1 MKLYQSL
8 LVGATAVYALD
19 TFSAK
24 VLVDTKTSQCEL
36 IESVHLTQL
45 HRAIQ
50 STTDTLEIVTGRQNL
65 PTADEIILPQGGDA
79 KLQSFVEI
87 LGGSTNA
94 VLNHLHRRCPQG
106 ALQSNKI
113 ERADAPRVAATPVVR
128 RIVNSGDP
136 KNRIDIVFMGDGYT
150 ASEDS
155 RFFGDIQ
162 RLTDEMFKGDTFT
175 QYLPLFN
182 VWAVY
187 VPSTQS
193 GIGVGGKPLDTAFG
207 LYRSGT
213 ELRGIFTSKA
223 AYAREVCKVTGVSAC
238 DFPSLI
244 GNDDYYGGLGGEFVI
259 ATRSPTT
266 GTVVLR
272 HEMGHNFGKVGEEY
286 DGGYV
291 YRGANSAPSVQG
303 VTWKHWLTNSSD
315 LREEKA
321 VISYQEYMWH
331 ELKKGAYQVKFTS
344 TGTFQRWGIYLSV
357 TGADTQ
363 DSITITLDGK
373 PLEWK
378 TRGTKDRSFS
388 EYRSASGGFSAG
400 DHVLEVT
407 GYGSFAGPI
416 AKQLCSVEVYEYGN
430 EDEFKMDDPEYI
442 GAYPTWDG
450 SSRKTFRPDNE
461 KCLMRNMTSPQ
472 FCNVCQENMWQQF
485 LSRVTFVDDIVV
497 NGKDVALKLIPLGQ
511 LRPVVIPNERYST
524 QWFNNGQ
531 EVTTFKDKFTVDVS
545 TVAGASKDWTVKV
558 TLFTPMVRKDSKNV
572 MSVERNFTVD
582 ATFTP
587 APTST
592 TTPVPTTTAATVTP
606 TTTTKAPAPPPPT
619 TIPVTTP
626 LPPPTTA
633 ATTTAKP
640 PSPAPTTA
648 TLTPTT
654 SKPQC

>member
-8 LVGATAVYALD
+8 LVGATAVCALD
-19 TFSAK
+19 TFSVK

-65 PTADEIILPQGGDA
+65 PTADEIILPQRGDA
-79 KLQSFVEI
+79 TSQKFVEI

-94 VLNHLHRRCPQG
+94 VLSHLRRRCPQG
-106 ALQSNKI
+106 ALQSNNV
-113 ERADAPRVAATPVVR
+113 ERAEAARVAAPPVVR

-155 RFFGDIQ
+155 RFFSDIQ
-162 RLTDEMFKGDTFT
+162 RLTDEMFNGDTFT

-187 VPSTQS
+187 VPSNQS

-213 ELRGIFTSKA
+213 QLRGIFTRKT
-223 AYAREVCKVTGVSAC
+223 AYAREVCKVTGDSAC

-259 ATRSPTT
+259 GTRSPTT

-286 DGGYV
+286 DGGGAYV
-291 YRGANSAPSVQG
+291 GANSAPSVQG
-303 VTWKHWLTNSSD
+303 VTWKHWLTNPSRSPRRKSCD
-315 LREEKA
+315 FVPK
-321 VISYQEYMWH
+321 
-331 ELKKGAYQVKFTS
+331 VKFKS
-344 TGTFQRWGIYLSV
+344 TGTFKRWGIYLSV

-373 PLEWK
+373 PLEWT
-378 TRGTKDRSFS
+378 TRGTQDRSFS
-388 EYRSASGGFSAG
+388 EYRSTSGGFSPG

-407 GYGSFAGPI
+407 GYGSFVGPI

-450 SSRKTFRPDNE
+450 YNVKTIRPSNE

-485 LSRVTFVDDIVV
+485 LSRVTFIDDIVI
-497 NGKDVALKLIPLGQ
+497 NGKDVSLKLIPLGQ
-511 LRPVVIPNERYST
+511 LRPVVIPNERYSI

-531 EVTTFKDKFTVDVS
+531 EVTTFEDKFTVDVS
-545 TVAGASKDWTVKV
+545 TVAGATKDWTVKA
-558 TLFTPMVRKDSKNV
+558 TLFTPKVRKDSKNV
-572 MSVERNFTVD
+572 MSVERNFTVNT
-582 ATFTP
+582 TFTP
-587 APTST
+587 VPTST
-592 TTPVPTTTAATVTP
+592 TTPAPTTTATSVTP
-606 TTTTKAPAPPPPT
+606 TTTTKAPATPSPT
-619 TIPVTTP
+619 TSPVTSTP
-626 LPPPTTA
+626 SPSTTA
-633 ATTTAKP
+633 ATAKP